1 MKKVVRT
8 SKRIRHFGS
17 TIVSMAKHE
26 EFGQEVFQVKV
37 IYNEYQK
44 RRCGA

>member
-1 MKKVVRT
+1 MKFCCPELARNLGI
-8 SKRIRHFGS
+8 SAPRLYRWQ
-17 TIVSMAKHE
+17 KHE

-44 RRCGA
+44 RPDA